1 MRIATS
7 AAPTRTEVGVAA
19 GGAKRRQRGRAVN
32 GILLLDKPQ
41 GISSNRAL
49 QTARRLFDARKAGH
63 TGSLDP
69 LATGML
75 PLCFGEATKMSGYL
89 LEADKEYLVRGRLGQ
104 RSDSGDADGEIV
116 EQRPVPAFDEA
127 VLEAVLARFRGVLD
141 QVPPMYSALKRDGQ
155 PLYKLARQGIEVA
168 REPRRVRIDLLECTA
183 RDAQSLSLRVRC
195 SKGTYIR
202 SLVQDIGEALGCGA
216 LVSELRRSYV
226 APFRDA
232 RMVTLDGLRELAE
245 AGDATA
251 LDARLLPVD
260 AALIDWPA
268 VSISAPLAQIIRQGQ
283 PIRLR
288 EAPDAQYLRLYGED
302 GGFVG
307 LGRVLED
314 GRIAAKRLMA
324 VADN

>member
-1 MRIATS
+1 M
-7 AAPTRTEVGVAA
+7 AAAR
-19 GGAKRRQRGRAVN
+19 RRQSGRAVD
-32 GILLLDKPQ
+32 GILLLDKPR

-104 RSDSGDADGEIV
+104 RSDSGDADGEII
-116 EQRPVPAFDEA
+116 EERPVAAFGDAE
-127 VLEAVLARFRGVLD
+127 LEAVLARFRGAIE
-141 QVPPMYSALKRDGQ
+141 QVPPMHSALKRDGQ
-155 PLYKLARQGIEVA
+155 PLYKLARRGIEVA
-168 REPRRVRIDLLECTA
+168 REPRRVRIDLLECSA
-183 RDAQSLSLRVRC
+183 RDAHSLSLRVRC

-216 LVSELRRSYV
+216 HVSELRRSYV
-226 APFRDA
+226 APFREVP
-232 RMVTLDGLRELAE
+232 MVALEELRELAG
-245 AGDATA
+245 AGDAAA

-260 AALIDWPA
+260 AALRDWPA
-268 VSISAPLAQIIRQGQ
+268 VNLSASLAQSIRQGQ
-283 PIRLR
+283 PIHLG
-288 EAPDAQYLRLYGED
+288 EAPDAPYLRLYREGGE
-302 GGFVG
+302 FVG
-307 LGRVLED
+307 LGRTLED

-324 VADN
+324 VADD